1 MITTDTTII
10 TLAIVAGT
18 VAIGAVGYWSRQQ
31 EQAQLDSLQQEVSE
45 SLDDTADRIETSV
58 DTAVTEQVETLEQSQ
73 RELNEIGD
81 QFEATFEEMDE
92 AVTGFSSAIQTVDD
106 FDGLRQ
112 WGDTLEDAAEPVE
125 RIAANVEAWQ
135 QEQQQL
141 LSETTE
147 VLSEWAAQHR
157 RVEEVYEESMEGLQ
171 EWQTEHTMTQRE
183 NSEALKS
190 RLEQLSEHSEAMRRT
205 VSELDDVIQRE
216 AETREMLAENVPET
230 LAGLE
235 EVSET
240 LSDLNRRQTETIQTL
255 EGIAEPMNEAAS
267 TFERESGEV
276 LEQIREQADRNS
288 SIQDDVASTIEQSNG
303 ELRSSVTELQRSID
317 ELQEAQTAEWVE
329 YAKLALLAGVL
340 VGVLVPSFI

>member
-1 MITTDTTII
+1 MVTTDTTII
-10 TLAIVAGT
+10 TLAIVIGT
-18 VAIGAVGYWSRQQ
+18 VAIGAVSYWSRQQ
-31 EQAQLDSLQQEVSE
+31 EQAQLDSLEQEVSG
-45 SLDDTADRIETSV
+45 SLDDTADRIEESV
-58 DTAVTEQVETLEQSQ
+58 DTAVTEQIETLEQSQ
-73 RELNEIGD
+73 RELNEIGN
-81 QFEATFEEMDE
+81 QFEDTFEEMDE
-92 AVTGFSSAIQTVDD
+92 AVTGFSSAIGTVDD

-125 RIAANVEAWQ
+125 RIAANVETWQ

-141 LSETTE
+141 LAETTD

-205 VSELDDVIQRE
+205 VSELDDVIERE

-240 LSDLNRRQTETIQTL
+240 LADLNRRQTETIQTL
-255 EGIAEPMNEAAS
+255 EGVAEPMNEAAS

-276 LEQIREQADRNS
+276 IEQIREQAERNS
-288 SIQDDVASTIEQSNG
+288 SLQDDVASTIEQSNS

-317 ELQEAQTAEWVE
+317 ELQETQTPEWIE

-340 VGVLVPSFI
+340 VGVVAPLFI